1 MSYDNGEIGF
11 AAGRSAATHRRGW
24 MVGLVLALA
33 MFAASALTIGKNW
46 AATSRAA
53 WDQDMYHLMAIRQF
67 AHDWPRPDLLNYRSA
82 TTPGYHLALAIADL
96 AGASDT
102 STLRL
107 IASLF
112 TAGLMLTFGAALAR
126 RVGGWQAIA
135 LALPA
140 ACSLYVFSSA
150 AWLLPDNA
158 AWWGVLV
165 VLLLGLSWR
174 PGIGWYLGAGAVL
187 LALVFYRQVHLWA
200 AGVVWLSA
208 FLGDERIRHPSSRGL
223 RVVQAVLVTVPAIA
237 AVWMF
242 VRLWGGLVPP
252 LFQSGA
258 FDGVTGKTQA
268 PASGGNLATPAFMLT
283 LVAMFGVCFVGYFR
297 TGVRR
302 LLGRDAGAWRV
313 VAFGAI
319 VGLLLALPPTSL
331 SESAGRYS
339 GFWAI
344 AGKLPTIMNRS
355 LFIGAGSIAGGALLG
370 LVWLS
375 LSRRDAIIVVGALAG
390 FTLAA
395 AANFYAWQR
404 YLEPMILISMG
415 LAAAL
420 ATARGA
426 GELDLAA
433 KRGPN
438 MEWLW
443 RVRAAGPV
451 LLAIGLAGITV
462 MTLRK

>member
-1 MSYDNGEIGF
+1 MYYVNNEIGF
-11 AAGRSAATHRRGW
+11 AAGRYAGTHRRGW
-24 MVGLVLALA
+24 LVGLALA
-33 MFAASALTIGKNW
+33 VAMFAVSAVTIGKNW
-46 AATSRAA
+46 AAGSRAA
-53 WDQDMYHLMAIRQF
+53 WDQDKYHLMAIQQF
-67 AHDWPRPDLLNYRSA
+67 AHDWPHPDLLNYRSA
-82 TTPGYHLALAIADL
+82 TTPGYHLMLALTDL

-126 RVGGWQAIA
+126 RASGWQAMAIA
-135 LALPA
+135 LPL
-140 ACSLYVFSSA
+140 ACSLYVFSSS

-158 AWWGVLV
+158 AWWGVLGAM
-165 VLLLGLSWR
+165 LLGLSWR
-174 PGIGWYLGAGAVL
+174 PAIGWYLSAGAIV
-187 LALVFYRQVHLWA
+187 LALVFFRQVHLWA

-208 FLGDERIRHPSSRGL
+208 FLGDERIRHPSTRSL

-283 LVAMFGVCFVGYFR
+283 LIAIFGVCFVGYFR
-297 TGVRR
+297 AGARR
-302 LLGRDAGAWRV
+302 LFEGDTGAWRV
-313 VAFGAI
+313 VVLGA
-319 VGLLLALPPTSL
+319 VLGLILALPPTSL

-355 LFIGAGSIAGGALLG
+355 LFVSAGSVAGGIMLAI
-370 LVWLS
+370 VWLS
-375 LSRRDAIIVVGALAG
+375 LSRRDAIILLGALAG

-404 YLEPMILISMG
+404 YLEPMILITMG

-420 ATARGA
+420 ATKQAA
-426 GELDLAA
+426 GVLDLAGR
-433 KRGPN
+433 RGAN
-438 MEWLW
+438 LELLW

-451 LLAIGLAGITV
+451 LLAVALAGITV